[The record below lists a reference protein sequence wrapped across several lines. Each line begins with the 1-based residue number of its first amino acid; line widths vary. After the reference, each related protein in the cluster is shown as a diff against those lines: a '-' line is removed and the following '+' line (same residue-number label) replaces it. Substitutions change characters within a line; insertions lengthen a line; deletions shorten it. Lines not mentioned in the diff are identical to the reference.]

1 MSINNLDLDKF
12 VGGYKEDEVAK
23 AREQAKE
30 LKGAMERLINNP
42 DFKIIYKHYTKETV
56 LEEADKAGYA
66 ADHRPMLFESILS
79 RIAFKHYVEE
89 ILSLDVSESNV
100 EDDSETS
107 EE

>member
-1 MSINNLDLDKF
+1 MNINDMNFNKF
-12 VGGYKEDEVAK
+12 VGGYGETEVEA

-42 DFKIIYKHYTKETV
+42 DFQVIYKHYTRETV

-79 RIAFKHYVEE
+79 RVAFKHYVEE
-89 ILSLDVSESNV
+89 ILALDVSEPV
-100 EDDSETS
+100 E